1 MTGKRSRW
9 GTGSGQYQNRPD
21 ISGPDNSD
29 ADRVSPKTFSS
40 DRQIVDDRSAAT
52 GITWNSDALNLSAFT
67 QMEPRRALAR
77 FRARIVGHV
86 WDAAALEGNPITL
99 PEVQTLLE
107 GITVQG
113 RKLTDEQQV
122 LALAES
128 TNFVA
133 DLVERNE
140 FELAKAISD
149 RIHHLVAQHEAI
161 EAGHFRGEGSVNG
174 GGLVRLGELGDYQ
187 ASAPGEGGKTL
198 IAEYDSAVEYLKNE
212 VAHPAERAM
221 AYFMTAA
228 YRQFYFDGNK
238 RTARLNMNGHLLAN
252 GHDAISIPAARR
264 LEFNE
269 HLRRLFYEANG
280 TDLIAFITDCLPKD

>member
-1 MTGKRSRW
+1 MTENSSRW
-9 GTGSGQYQNRPD
+9 GVGSSHYQKRPVTTGN
-21 ISGPDNSD
+21 
-29 ADRVSPKTFSS
+29 DRVSHKTLSS
-40 DRQIVDDRSAAT
+40 DRQIIDDRSDAT
-52 GITWNSDALNLSAFT
+52 GVTWDSDALDLSAFK
-67 QMEPRRALAR
+67 QMETRRAITR

-107 GITVQG
+107 GITVKG
-113 RKLTDEQQV
+113 RKLDDEQQV

-140 FELAKAISD
+140 FELSKPVSD
-149 RIHHLVAQHEAI
+149 RIHYLVARHEAI
-161 EAGHFRGEGSVNG
+161 EAGHFREEGSARG

-187 ASAPGEGGKTL
+187 ASEPGEGAKIL
-198 IAEYDSAVEYLKNE
+198 IAEYDSAIEYLKTE
-212 VAHPAERAM
+212 VAHPAEQAM
-221 AYFMTAA
+221 GYFLAGA

-238 RTARLNMNGHLLAN
+238 RTSRLNMNGHLLAN
-252 GHDAISIPAARR
+252 GYDAISIPAARR

-269 HLRRLFYEANG
+269 HLRRLFYEADG
-280 TDLIAFITDCLPKD
+280 TNLIVFIADCLARD